1 MAPGL
6 FSRFIK
12 GSSPLPSWALSDASG
27 SSRES
32 SSTLPSQKT
41 PSRPIT
47 PTIKIGACV
56 GASRTSLETQD
67 TGSSQVVTVVVEP
80 PSPHESSRSET
91 WEDSSQGRTTFPVFS
106 GSDLACNN
114 TNMPRTLDPRSK
126 RSASSRSLRTTPE
139 TTRDSR
145 QGENGTIIVTPIVE
159 SPTALKTEFFPQQA
173 SASSTPARDL
183 DAVSISST
191 SPVAKKRPWKKST
204 THKPTALATAITASG
219 VTMAQPTLSLAQQ
232 PPYSSTAQKT
242 PMTST
247 SSRKPGSPPYSSRSP
262 PGSSYHVKG
271 KSADF
276 SPASGPKRLSLP
288 RSGAPRTS
296 TSIASDNV
304 SEYYP
309 EDRPE
314 YYSALDASSDEDD
327 SEENESILD
336 DMEDMPVTGF
346 AVASNKRNADFH
358 ELFPSIPEG
367 DYLIEG
373 RHTLPSTPRPLTLV
387 RLRLRTPTR
396 YPSTRSTLYLGK
408 SHMLPCKHFRLDHG
422 CASTSL
428 SCEVLCLLT

>member
-12 GSSPLPSWALSDASG
+12 GSSPSPSQALPDASG

-32 SSTLPSQKT
+32 SSTQKT
-41 PSRPIT
+41 PSRPTT
-47 PTIKIGACV
+47 PTIKIDACV
-56 GASRTSLETQD
+56 GASRTSLGTEN

-114 TNMPRTLDPRSK
+114 TNMPKTLDLRSK

-159 SPTALKTEFFPQQA
+159 SPTALKTDFFPQQA
-173 SASSTPARDL
+173 GASSTPARDL
-183 DAVSISST
+183 DAISISST
-191 SPVAKKRPWKKST
+191 SPGVKDKRRPWKKST
-204 THKPTALATAITASG
+204 SHKPTTLATAISASG
-219 VTMAQPTLSLAQQ
+219 VTMAQQTLSLAQQ

-242 PMTST
+242 PITST
-247 SSRKPGSPPYSSRSP
+247 SSRKPGSPPHSTRSP
-262 PGSSYHVKG
+262 SGSSYHVKG

-296 TSIASDNV
+296 ASIVSDNV

-373 RHTLPSTPRPLTLV
+373 RHTLPSTPRPLTIV
-387 RLRLRTPTR
+387 RLRLRSPTR
-396 YPSTRSTLYLGK
+396 YPSTRSTLYLRK
-408 SHMLPCKHFRLDHG
+408 SHMLPCKHFRLDHR

-428 SCEVLCLLT
+428 PYEVLC

>member
-12 GSSPLPSWALSDASG
+12 GSSPSPSRVLSDASE
-27 SSRES
+27 SSRKS

-47 PTIKIGACV
+47 PTIKIDACV
-56 GASRTSLETQD
+56 GASRTSLETQN
-67 TGSSQVVTVVVEP
+67 TESSQVVTVVVEP
-80 PSPHESSRSET
+80 PSPHESSRSEA
-91 WEDSSQGRTTFPVFS
+91 SSQGRTTFPVFS

-114 TNMPRTLDPRSK
+114 KNMPKTLDLRSK
-126 RSASSRSLRTTPE
+126 RSASGRSLRATPE

-145 QGENGTIIVTPIVE
+145 QGDNATIIVTPIVE
-159 SPTALKTEFFPQQA
+159 SPTALKTEFYPQQA
-173 SASSTPARDL
+173 SASSTPARDP

-191 SPVAKKRPWKKST
+191 SPIAKRRPWRKST

-232 PPYSSTAQKT
+232 PPYSSTTQKT

-296 TSIASDNV
+296 TSIASDSV

-373 RHTLPSTPRPLTLV
+373 RHTLPSQPRPLTLV

-396 YPSTRSTLYLGK
+396 YPSTRSTLYLRK
-408 SHMLPCKHFRLDHG
+408 SHMLSCKHFRLDHG

-428 SCEVLCLLT
+428 SCEVPC

>member
-12 GSSPLPSWALSDASG
+12 GSSPSPSRALSDASG

-41 PSRPIT
+41 LPRPIT
-47 PTIKIGACV
+47 PTIKIDACV
-56 GASRTSLETQD
+56 GASRTSLGTQD

-91 WEDSSQGRTTFPVFS
+91 WEDSSQDRTTFPVFS
-106 GSDLACNN
+106 GNN
-114 TNMPRTLDPRSK
+114 TNMPKTLDLRSK
-126 RSASSRSLRTTPE
+126 RSASNRSFHTTVPTPE

-145 QGENGTIIVTPIVE
+145 QGENGTIIVTPVVE
-159 SPTALKTEFFPQQA
+159 SPTALRTEFFPQQV
-173 SASSTPARDL
+173 SASSTPARDP
-183 DAVSISST
+183 DAISISST
-191 SPVAKKRPWKKST
+191 SPSAKDKRRPWKKST
-204 THKPTALATAITASG
+204 SHKPTALATTITASG

-232 PPYSSTAQKT
+232 PPYSSAVQKT
-242 PMTST
+242 PISST
-247 SSRKPGSPPYSSRSP
+247 SSRKPGSPPYSTRSP

-276 SPASGPKRLSLP
+276 SPAPGPKRSSLP

-296 TSIASDNV
+296 VSVASDNV
-304 SEYYP
+304 SEYHP

-336 DMEDMPVTGF
+336 DMEDIPVTGF

-373 RHTLPSTPRPLTLV
+373 KHRLPSTPRPLTIV

-396 YPSTRSTLYLGK
+396 YPSTRSTLYLRK
-408 SHMLPCKHFRLDHG
+408 SHMLPCKHFWLDHR
-422 CASTSL
+422 CTSTSL
-428 SCEVLCLLT
+428 SCEVLC